1 MTARITVNLKP
12 AEGSVVRV
20 LGLVERRGYVL
31 RGLSMKEQA
40 DSGSLVIDVEPRD
53 AGRRVPVLTE
63 QLGRLVDVNSV
74 TVATR
79 DTGSPA

>member
-1 MTARITVNLKP
+1 MTARITVNLKL
-12 AEGSVVRV
+12 AEGCLVRV
-20 LGLVERRGYVL
+20 LGLIERRGYVV

-40 DSGSLVIDVEPRD
+40 DCASLIIDVEPRD
-53 AGRRVPVLTE
+53 AARRVPVLTE
-63 QLGRLVDVNSV
+63 QLVRLVEVNSV

>member
-40 DSGSLVIDVEPRD
+40 DTASLVIDVEPRD
-53 AGRRVPVLTE
+53 ASRRVPVLTE
-63 QLGRLVDVNSV
+63 QLARLVDVNSV